1 MPGAISIVL
10 AIIIIGALKFSGK
23 ESRLTIKSVIAI
35 CLGSLI
41 YAMFSNVSIPIGPD
55 TSFRIAITF
64 FNYFWCSVRSNGW
77 FSSWIY
83 WSCN

>member
-64 FNYFWCSVRSNGW
+64 LTILVQCTVQRLVF
-77 FSSWIY
+77 
-83 WSCN
+83 